1 MATSLA
7 HEMRPITLAEARR
20 SYEQLQQMECKEP
33 RLSRVG
39 LKTLDRYFFG
49 ARLRARVKGRS
60 FAEYIRDEE
69 SATFLSDLVRRYRK
83 KEPDTMEPAALLRE
97 QYAMF
102 QLYYGSINQFRPAV
116 AKWIYCKYKPRV
128 GVLDFSAGWGGRALG
143 AMAEGVPYVGIDT
156 NTTLRVPYSQM
167 FREIDPVAA
176 EKVRVLFAPSETVNF
191 AEIPY
196 DLVLTS
202 PPYFML
208 ERYER
213 MPAYATKAE
222 FLERF
227 FRPVIGR
234 VWQHL
239 RPGGHM
245 ILNMPGEMYEAIKD
259 MLPPLK
265 ETLEMRIHS
274 KHPKNAARGLEIGAS
289 GSDASEAMYVWQ
301 KVVRRGRQTRR
312 VPRTTR
318 PTTTKN

>member
-1 MATSLA
+1 MALSLA
-7 HEMRPITLAEARR
+7 QQMRPITLAEARR
-20 SYEQLQQMECKEP
+20 SYEQLKHLECKDP
-33 RLSRVG
+33 HLSRAG

-60 FAEYIRDEE
+60 FAEFIQTPE

-83 KEPDTMEPAALLRE
+83 KEPNTLTPSELLRE

-102 QLYYGSINQFRPAV
+102 QLYYGSVNQFRPAV

-143 AMAEGVPYVGIDT
+143 ALSEGIPYVGIDT
-156 NTTLRVPYSQM
+156 NTTMRVPYAQM

-176 EKVRVLFAPSETVNF
+176 EKVRVVFAPSETVDF
-191 AEIPY
+191 ATIPY

-227 FRPVIGR
+227 FRPVIER
-234 VWQHL
+234 VWRHL

-245 ILNMPGEMYEAIKD
+245 ILNMPAEMYEAIKD

-265 ETLEMRIHS
+265 ETLQMRIHS
-274 KHPKNAARGLEIGAS
+274 KHPKNAARGLAIGAS

-301 KVVRRGRQTRR
+301 KVGRGRQRQTRKA
-312 VPRTTR
+312 
-318 PTTTKN
+318 KN